1 MDSCIFTIL
10 LASMKNNLD
19 IFKIQTNNVSPQK
32 GRILI
37 AEPFLPGNYFNRS
50 VILLVAF
57 SDKGAVGFILNK
69 KVELAIHDILPGFP
83 EFNADVYLGG
93 PVATDSIYFIHKLG
107 KKLPG
112 SIHVLGN
119 LFWGG
124 DFDILKQ
131 QISAGI
137 IQTSDIR
144 FYVGYSGWDSGQL
157 EREIKE
163 DSWLVTDVDEETV
176 MRDLHQE
183 SWAEFVKKA
192 GNRYTVWE
200 NFPENPAMN

>member
-1 MDSCIFTIL
+1 MDSCIFIIL

-19 IFKIQTNNVSPQK
+19 IFKIQSNNVAPQK

-57 SDKGAVGFILNK
+57 SEKGAVGFILNK

-83 EFNADVYLGG
+83 EFDADVYLGG

-119 LFWGG
+119 LYWGG

-131 QISAGI
+131 QITAGL

-176 MRDLHQE
+176 MQDLHQE

-200 NFPENPAMN
+200 NFPENPALN

>member
-1 MDSCIFTIL
+1 
-10 LASMKNNLD
+10 MKNNLD
-19 IFKIQTNNVSPQK
+19 IFKIKTNNVAPLK

-69 KVELAIHDILPGFP
+69 KVDLAVHDILPGFP

-119 LFWGG
+119 LYWGG
-124 DFDILKQ
+124 DFDVLKQ
-131 QISAGI
+131 QIAAGMI
-137 IQTSDIR
+137 SPADIR
-144 FYVGYSGWDSGQL
+144 FFVGYSGWDSGQL

-176 MRDLHQE
+176 MKDLHQE

-192 GNRYTVWE
+192 GTRYSMWE
-200 NFPENPAMN
+200 NFPENPALN